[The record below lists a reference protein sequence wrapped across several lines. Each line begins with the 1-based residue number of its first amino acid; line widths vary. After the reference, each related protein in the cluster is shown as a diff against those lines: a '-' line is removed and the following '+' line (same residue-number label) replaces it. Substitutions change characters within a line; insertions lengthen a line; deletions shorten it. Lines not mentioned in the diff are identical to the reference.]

1 MSRVRVGLEC
11 RFPILPAR
19 YYASFA
25 VPKWDKNKLQERIS
39 EIESE
44 TRALVPRIQRSC
56 ESGQGTGNAAE
67 DEASHGPVLVE
78 VERKGGENERDT
90 MWSNLKE
97 CLVKQDDEVR

>member
-1 MSRVRVGLEC
+1 
-11 RFPILPAR
+11 
-19 YYASFA
+19 
-25 VPKWDKNKLQERIS
+25 VPEWDEIELQERIS

-56 ESGQGTGNAAE
+56 ESGQGTGTAVE
-67 DEASHGPVLVE
+67 DEASRGPVLVE
-78 VERKGGENERDT
+78 VERKENERDT